1 MYVQT
6 CRPLLSW
13 HIATRRHDN
22 VIEFNESAFNWKSM
36 FSSMRFVWSYQIF
49 LFFSCLFFSFFS
61 CSFLFLYLIRYLSS
75 CFLLLHSY
83 LSFFLYFSSSL
94 NFRFVVQPF
103 RIGDISGYEVAV
115 VTNNDPI
122 KAITERAEFMCVC
135 MYSRLVQLRRSS
147 DARFQRFSK
156 IYS

>member
-1 MYVQT
+1 MLSNSTNQ
-6 CRPLLSW
+6 PLTASQCS
-13 HIATRRHDN
+13 RRCASFEA
-22 VIEFNESAFNWKSM
+22 I
-36 FSSMRFVWSYQIF
+36 RF
-49 LFFSCLFFSFFS
+49 FFSFPVFFS
-61 CSFLFLYLIRYLSS
+61 LSSPVPSFFFYPTRYLSS

-103 RIGDISGYEVAV
+103 RIGDISGYEVAA

-122 KAITERAEFMCVC
+122 KAITERAEFMCVY
-135 MYSRLVQLRRSS
+135 MYSRLVQLRRPS

>member
-61 CSFLFLYLIRYLSS
+61 CSLLFSISFAIYLLAFCSFILTSRSFCTFLRLWT
-75 CFLLLHSY
+75 
-83 LSFFLYFSSSL
+83 
-94 NFRFVVQPF
+94 FVVQPF
-103 RIGDISGYEVAV
+103 RIGDISGYEVAA

-122 KAITERAEFMCVC
+122 KAITERAEFMCVY
-135 MYSRLVQLRRSS
+135 MYSRLVQLRRPS